1 MHAANTSTLPDAEP
15 VPPPPPLAATPPS
28 SDSPTAHPPPPPPPP
43 PAHHSPRRPVSS
55 SYLHAVF
62 EGLEHEELAQGAPRS
77 PPSDLDQQRQQDDL
91 DQKAFLVFRARLRR
105 TYMLPFVTWLPSFG
119 LILYYAFKSGF
130 TAIYKYGAVA
140 VWVSVLVA
148 TYVAY
153 RLKYHRLHKVKKLGV
168 LAHLSDEEVWNYI
181 MHSGELRPAPAYDLR
196 DEPLPLYACTD
207 DNVRGV
213 AVARSNS
220 LRSAAPSVETLEM
233 MMRRPAAEDFREE
246 ARRTVHVATDS
257 AGGAPPGYP
266 PEYVE
271 VPDLAITTTM
281 AYARGSPVAR
291 QAFATPPVAPAALA

>member
-1 MHAANTSTLPDAEP
+1 MHAANALPGAGP
-15 VPPPPPLAATPPS
+15 VPPTPPPLVAPPLS
-28 SDSPTAHPPPPPPPP
+28 SDSPTAHPPPPPPP
-43 PAHHSPRRPVSS
+43 AHYSPRRPVSS

-62 EGLEHEELAQGAPRS
+62 EGLEHEELAQGAPPS
-77 PPSDLDQQRQQDDL
+77 PPSDLEQQRQQDDL
-91 DQKAFLVFRARLRR
+91 DQKAFLVFRTRLRK
-105 TYMLPFVTWLPSFG
+105 TYMVPFVTWLPSFG

-148 TYVAY
+148 TFVAY

-196 DEPLPLYACTD
+196 DEPLPLYACAD

-220 LRSAAPSVETLEM
+220 LRPAAPSVETLEM
-233 MMRRPAAEDFREE
+233 MMRRPAADDFREE
-246 ARRTVHVATDS
+246 ERRTVHVATDS
-257 AGGAPPGYP
+257 VGGRPPGCP
-266 PEYVE
+266 PEYVD
-271 VPDLAITTTM
+271 VPDLAITTTT
-281 AYARGSPVAR
+281 AYAKGSPAR
-291 QAFATPPVAPAALA
+291 QSFATPPVAPAALA

>member
-1 MHAANTSTLPDAEP
+1 MHPASALPGAGP
-15 VPPPPPLAATPPS
+15 VPPPPPLVAPPPS
-28 SDSPTAHPPPPPPPP
+28 SDSTNAHPPPPPP
-43 PAHHSPRRPVSS
+43 AHYLRRPVSS
-55 SYLHAVF
+55 SYMHAVF

-77 PPSDLDQQRQQDDL
+77 PPSDLEQQRQQDDL
-91 DQKAFLVFRARLRR
+91 DQKAFLVFRARLRK
-105 TYMLPFVTWLPSFG
+105 TYMVPFVTWLPSFG
-119 LILYYAFKSGF
+119 LILYYAFNSGS
-130 TAIYKYGAVA
+130 TAVYKYGAIT

-196 DEPLPLYACTD
+196 DEPLPLYACAD
-207 DNVRGV
+207 DNVQGV

-233 MMRRPAAEDFREE
+233 MMRRPAADDFREE
-246 ARRTVHVATDS
+246 ERRTVHAATDS
-257 AGGAPPGYP
+257 AGGRPPGCP

-271 VPDLAITTTM
+271 VPDLTITTTT
-281 AYARGSPVAR
+281 AYPTGSPAAG
-291 QAFATPPVAPAALA
+291 QAIATPPVAPAALV